1 MINAQ
6 MSGVLLDEEAA
17 GLKQKFFEKFQLKF
31 EEAVVNF
38 ESLGGISAEN
48 RSSPNDKCNYQEF
61 DKHILFQVLQ
71 VCSCVN
77 IKIKIP
83 EMVILGPK
91 IFEHCS
97 MSSCE
102 NTIDA

>member
-1 MINAQ
+1 

-48 RSSPNDKCNYQEF
+48 RSSPNDKCNYQEL
-61 DKHILFQVLQ
+61 DKHLFPGTPGVFMRKHAQ
-71 VCSCVN
+71 
-77 IKIKIP
+77 K
-83 EMVILGPK
+83 
-91 IFEHCS
+91 
-97 MSSCE
+97 
-102 NTIDA
+102 NTRW

>member
-1 MINAQ
+1 MWNLGNYLINAQ

-48 RSSPNDKCNYQEF
+48 RSSPNDKCNYQESLTNIYF
-61 DKHILFQVLQ
+61 SRYSSR
-71 VCSCVN
+71 CSCVN
-77 IKIKIP
+77 MHRKMPDGDLESKDI
-83 EMVILGPK
+83 
-91 IFEHCS
+91 
-97 MSSCE
+97 
-102 NTIDA
+102 

>member
-1 MINAQ
+1 MWNLGNYLINAQ

-61 DKHILFQVLQ
+61 DKLYTFPATPGVFMRKH
-71 VCSCVN
+71 
-77 IKIKIP
+77 KK
-83 EMVILGPK
+83 K
-91 IFEHCS
+91 
-97 MSSCE
+97 
-102 NTIDA
+102 NTRW

>member
-1 MINAQ
+1 

-48 RSSPNDKCNYQEF
+48 RSSPNDKCNYQE
-61 DKHILFQVLQ
+61 LT
-71 VCSCVN
+71 N
-77 IKIKIP
+77 IYFSRYFRR
-83 EMVILGPK
+83 V
-91 IFEHCS
+91 H
-97 MSSCE
+97 
-102 NTIDA
+102 A